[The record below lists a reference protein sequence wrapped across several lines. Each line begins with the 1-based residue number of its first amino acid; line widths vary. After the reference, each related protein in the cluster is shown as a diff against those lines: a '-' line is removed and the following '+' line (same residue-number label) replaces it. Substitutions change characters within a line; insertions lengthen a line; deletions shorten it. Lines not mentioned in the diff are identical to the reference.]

1 MTDTT
6 TFRVSAG
13 AARRLRDTAR
23 AFGLPVQDLMETLS
37 YLDSRSSD
45 GLRAMLIL
53 TAARAVTEG
62 PGTRAEDWI
71 PNTLVAE
78 NLHTY
83 FRHIDEKL
91 RRMGNASPPEN
102 QKRLGKLL
110 QELVAQ
116 TDPDRDLVTARQEG
130 TTTFG
135 EAQDVGAQID
145 PELFGEARQAPRDSE

>member
-1 MTDTT
+1 MMDTT

-23 AFGLPVQDLMETLS
+23 AFGMPVQDLMETLS

-62 PGTRAEDWI
+62 PRTRAEDWI
-71 PNTLVAE
+71 PDTLVAE

-91 RRMGNASPPEN
+91 QRMGNASPDK

-116 TDPDRDLVTARQEG
+116 IDPERDLVTARQEG

-135 EAQDVGAQID
+135 DAQDMAAQID
-145 PELFGEARQAPRDSE
+145 PERFGKARQPPGDSE